1 MTPSLIEQARESL
14 RMAESDPSRAAT
26 LASAVAGQAR
36 VARDHAASSVAARAL
51 GLAAL
56 HGKDLDSSMRHL
68 RAAINYGRRAGAPE
82 LAAQAR
88 MTLAF
93 VASSRGW
100 SQRGLR
106 EIDTALRDLRGADR
120 ARGEAQRGVILHQL
134 GDLDTALACYNTALP
149 ALRGAGDQ
157 VWVWRILS
165 NRGVL
170 HGYRL
175 ELAKAAADLHEA
187 ARLSEELDLTM
198 SVAYTQQNLGWV
210 HTLRGDVPL
219 ALDYLDKA
227 EQRLRE
233 LGAQLGTVLRDR
245 IELLL
250 SVHLV
255 AEARVL
261 ADSAVAQLEREKRLV
276 VLPEVR
282 LLLAQAAMLD
292 GEPAVALHQAR
303 RAVRELGRQDRPGW
317 LALARF
323 AVLTAR
329 LAGDRGSRVG
339 VGQAERAAVALEA
352 TPWTAAATEARLVA
366 AKLALQRGWTA
377 QAVAQL
383 ERPSRA
389 IRRGPAM
396 LRVRAWYATAL
407 LRLAKGEDQ
416 ATMRAL
422 RTGLRVIDEHRAAFG
437 ATDLRARA
445 AGHRTD
451 LAELG
456 LRIALQGGG
465 ARQVLEWAERSRAS
479 LFLIRPVRP
488 PEDAELAGILAE
500 LRAATTEA
508 DDLRREGHSPSRA
521 LARQVVLERRVR
533 DHCRRQPGAGQLTEP
548 ASADLLATELG
559 NAALVELVELDQQ
572 LHAVTVAAGRA
583 RLHRLGPSGPVND
596 LLDRLAFALRRL
608 GRHHAAKESH
618 LAALA
623 VLHDAGAK
631 LDAML
636 LGPLA
641 ADLGDAPLVLVPTG
655 QLQSMPWSV
664 LPSCTGRPV
673 TVAPSAA
680 SWYLARTRQAQ
691 VTGEVAVVAGPAL
704 PGAGTEA
711 EAVARIY
718 ATTALAGG
726 SATAET
732 AKAALAGADLAHLAT
747 HGRMSAE
754 NPLFSS
760 LVLTGGPLMVYDIER
775 LARVPSTVVLAA
787 CDTGRHMVWAG
798 GELLGLTATFLAR
811 GTQQLIAPVVPIPDV
826 ETAPLM
832 IELHERLAAGVPAAQ
847 ALASAQAVMTDADM
861 VTMAAAAGFVCVGA
875 GLALAGRTAVTG
887 PV

>member
-1 MTPSLIEQARESL
+1 MTSTLIEQARESL
-14 RMAESDPSRAAT
+14 RMAESVPGRAVA

-36 VARDHAASSVAARAL
+36 AARDHAASSVAARAL

-56 HGKDLDSSMRHL
+56 HREDLGSSMRHL

-100 SQRGLR
+100 PRRGLR
-106 EIDTALRDLRGADR
+106 EIDTALRDLRGVDR

-134 GDLDTALACYNTALP
+134 GDLDAALASYNTALP
-149 ALRGAGDQ
+149 ALRSAGDRM
-157 VWVWRILS
+157 WVWRILS

-175 ELAKAAADLHEA
+175 ELAKAAADLYEA
-187 ARLSEELDLTM
+187 GRLCEELGLAM
-198 SVAYTQQNLGWV
+198 SVAFTQQNLGWV

-219 ALDYLDKA
+219 ALAYLDKA
-227 EQRLRE
+227 EQQLRE
-233 LGAQLGTVLRDR
+233 LDAQLGTILRDR

-255 AEARVL
+255 SEARVL
-261 ADSAVAQLEREKRLV
+261 ADSAVAELERERRMV

-292 GEPAVALHQAR
+292 GEPGVALHQAR
-303 RAVRELGRQDRPGW
+303 RAVRELSRQDRPGW

-339 VGQAERAAVALEA
+339 VRQAEAAAAALEA

-366 AKLALQRGWTA
+366 ARLALRRGWTA

-396 LRVRAWYATAL
+396 LRARAWYATAL
-407 LRLAKGEDQ
+407 LRLAKGEDR

-422 RTGLRVIDEHRAAFG
+422 RTGLRIIDENRAAFG
-437 ATDLRARA
+437 ATDLRART

-451 LAELG
+451 LAGLG
-456 LRIALQGGG
+456 LRIALGSGG

-488 PEDAELAGILAE
+488 PEDPELAGLLAE
-500 LRAATTEA
+500 LRAATAEV
-508 DDLRREGHSPSRA
+508 DELRRAGHSPHRA

-533 DHCRRQPGAGQLTEP
+533 DHCRRQPGTGELLEP
-548 ASADLLATELG
+548 TSADLLATELG
-559 NAALVELVELDQQ
+559 DAALVELVELDQQ
-572 LHAVTVAAGRA
+572 LHAVTVVAGRA
-583 RLHRLGPSGPVND
+583 RLHRLGPTGPVDD
-596 LLDRLAFALRRL
+596 LLDRLPFALRRL
-608 GRHHAAKESH
+608 GRHTTKDSH

-623 VLHDAGAK
+623 VLHHAGAK
-631 LDAML
+631 LDAIL

-655 QLQSMPWSV
+655 RLQSMPWSI
-664 LPSCTGRPV
+664 LPSCAGRPV

-704 PGAGTEA
+704 PGAGAEA

-718 ATTALAGG
+718 ATTALAPG
-726 SATAET
+726 SATAEAT
-732 AKAALAGADLAHLAT
+732 KAALTGADLAHLAT

-787 CDTGRHMVWAG
+787 CDTGRHTVWAG
-798 GELLGLTATFLAR
+798 DELLGLTATFLTR

-832 IELHERLAAGVPAAQ
+832 IELHRRLAAGAPAAQ
-847 ALASAQAVMTDADM
+847 ALASAQAVMTDADT

-875 GLALAGRTAVTG
+875 GLALAGRTADTH